1 MLHDPREGQKGG
13 VGFRGREIR
22 LEELSRN
29 KSAYL
34 NTRSK

>member
-1 MLHDPREGQKGG
+1 MLYKPREDQKGG

-34 NTRSK
+34 NT